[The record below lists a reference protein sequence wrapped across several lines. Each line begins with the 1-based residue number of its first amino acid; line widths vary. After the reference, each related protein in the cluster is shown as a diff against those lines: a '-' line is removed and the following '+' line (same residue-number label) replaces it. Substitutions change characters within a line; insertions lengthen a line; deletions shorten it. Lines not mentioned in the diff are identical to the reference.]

1 MMMESVVTVFSQFGN
16 RTFLTQMDFALLK
29 SIYEIDVEIRRKINK
44 ERVRYER
51 DWFLEHLE
59 NQTFILFAP
68 LILSARGKVI
78 IREDGWDL
86 PIENKLFIL
95 DGQEKI
101 VGLEAALQYLK
112 SKKEWAK
119 QERKPR
125 VVKRVEQM
133 IERLNKL
140 PITLQIYLEL
150 SLEQE
155 WKFYCDINT
164 QRRTIHAGVKMQ
176 YDQRNEFTILT
187 RSVAKKLEHSMEIDH
202 KLARVRDQSSA
213 LTSLSIM
220 NKCTLAL
227 WEGDLVGKENKMNNR
242 RFSNS
247 KLEKLTEEFYK
258 VWLDLFPTK
267 GYNRQIY
274 VSGLAGIQVAIAYTV
289 FQLTKDGH
297 LSHEDAIQR
306 LLTLKSSCTWK
317 HDDPLFSHLF
327 DNTTGRIK
335 KHHTKG
341 SIQETSRRFIAR
353 ITEEVQ

>member
-1 MMMESVVTVFSQFGN
+1 MMVESVVNVFSQFGN
-16 RTFLTQMDFALLK
+16 RAFLTEMDFALLK
-29 SIYEIDVEIRRKINK
+29 SIYEIDVEISRKIDK
-44 ERVRYER
+44 ERVRDER

-59 NQTFILFAP
+59 NQTFILLAP

-78 IREDGWDL
+78 IRVDGWDL
-86 PIENKLFIL
+86 PTGNKLFIL
-95 DGQEKI
+95 GGQEKLL
-101 VGLEAALQYLK
+101 GLEAALLYLK
-112 SKKEWAK
+112 SNKEWAE
-119 QERKPR
+119 QERKTR
-125 VVKRVEQM
+125 VVKRVERM
-133 IERLNKL
+133 IERLNNL

-155 WKFYCDINT
+155 WKYYCDIHT
-164 QRRTIHAGVKMQ
+164 QRRTIHTGVKMQ

-187 RSVAKKLEHSMEIDH
+187 RIVAKKLEHSMEIDH
-202 KLARVRDQSSA
+202 KLARVRDESSA

-227 WEGDLVGKENKMNNR
+227 WEGDLVGKETKMNNR

-258 VWLDLFPTK
+258 IWLDLFPAK
-267 GYNRQIY
+267 GYNRQKY
-274 VSGLAGIQVAIAYTV
+274 VSGLAGIQTALAYTV
-289 FQLTKDGH
+289 FLLTKDNH
-297 LSHEDAIQR
+297 LSHENAIQR

-341 SIQETSRRFIAR
+341 SIQETARRFIAR